1 MNLKESESIND
12 FFKDDT
18 KFIGEYN
25 LPDYKVLRGYIPGFG
40 QDLRLYYTK
49 LDPPNKK
56 ASICIIHGFGE
67 HQGRFLHVADFFAKM
82 NFVVHLIDMRG
93 FGFSGGPRGS
103 QVITDLQMDVEV
115 LIRQASKDLPLF
127 LYGHAMGA
135 LVIISLLIRNSK
147 LKISGVICT
156 APTLGFP
163 LNRNIGPFK
172 QFLIKNFGHYLEDLV
187 INTNVNPTSMS
198 KNNQHIQRIFEDR
211 LIMPFLGVGMARSI
225 YKTLPFIFK
234 NGELFQF
241 PLIIFHG
248 KQDTQSSYEDS
259 VKFFKLVG
267 SKDKIIKLFDEGYHE
282 LQHDE
287 EFQSIKLQL
296 NEWIKIRLANS
307 IPFGILSQPR
317 LQNGIPM
324 KKNKK
329 KLLIFLLILFFIYF
343 WIVFIKKGKFR
354 KIQYPFVPILILY
367 KKFIKKQLK

>member
-18 KFIGEYN
+18 KFIGEYQM
-25 LPDYKVLRGYIPGFG
+25 LDYKVLRGYIPGFG

-82 NFVVHLIDMRG
+82 NFVVHLIDLRG

-103 QVITDLQMDVEV
+103 QSIADLQLDVEV

-135 LVIISLLIRNSK
+135 LVIISLLIRNPK

-187 INTNVNPTSMS
+187 INTNVNPTSLS

-211 LIMPFLGVGMARSI
+211 LVMPFLGVGMARSI

-234 NGELFQF
+234 NSVQFQF
-241 PLIIFHG
+241 PIIIFHG
-248 KQDTQSSYEDS
+248 KQDTQSSYENS
-259 VKFFKLVG
+259 VQFINQVG
-267 SKDKIIKLFDEGYHE
+267 SKDKQIKLFDEGYHE

-287 EFQSIKLQL
+287 EFQCIKQQL
-296 NEWIKIRLANS
+296 NEWIKIRLENS
-307 IPFGILSQPR
+307 VPFGILSQPR
-317 LQNGIPM
+317 LLIGIPIQ
-324 KKNKK
+324 KNRK
-329 KLLIFLLILFFIYF
+329 KLIICLLILLIIYF
-343 WIVFIKKGKFR
+343 LTVFIKKSKF
-354 KIQYPFVPILILY
+354 KKVQYPFVPILILY
-367 KKFIKKQLK
+367 NKLIKKQLK